1 MNVRCEQLDDLLLE
15 GDRFSLGIA
24 AQHAAACPGCMEKLT
39 AWNEI
44 SETAASMRTTWPNE
58 MLWPRIERAL
68 REEKRRDGSWR
79 NWSVAAMLLLT
90 MGLAAAGWF
99 VMRSRDRDFDAVIL
113 RASVIDE
120 VEAAERA
127 HVKAIASLEKLAEAK
142 LETDA
147 SPIMVS
153 YKEKLMMLDDAIAEC
168 EAQIEHNRQNA
179 HVRQQLLA
187 MYSEKQRTLQDVLRE
202 DNSHETNQ

>member
-15 GDRFSLGIA
+15 GDRFSLEIA
-24 AQHAAACPGCMEKLT
+24 AQHAAACPECMEKLT

-44 SETAASMRTTWPNE
+44 SDTASSMRTAWPNE

-68 REEKRRDGSWR
+68 REEKRRDTSWR

-120 VEAAERA
+120 VEAAEQA
-127 HVKAIASLEKLAEAK
+127 HVKAIASLEKLAVAK

-147 SPIMVS
+147 SPILVS

-187 MYSEKQRTLQDVLRE
+187 MYSEKQRTLKDVLRE
-202 DNSHETNQ
+202 DTSHETNQ